1 MESTYQRRVSM
12 SCNDPDSAKENKSN
26 IYKSEI
32 SIYSKKLGIKLFQDS
47 YSIFICINVSDSK
60 MKN

>member
-1 MESTYQRRVSM
+1 M

-47 YSIFICINVSDSK
+47 YSIFICMNVSDSK